1 MLSDVLES
9 RFGDDSLRYAL
20 LLVSCVLLWS
30 SLHFLLGA
38 RAPEADVAYVRQAAE
53 NS

>member
-1 MLSDVLES
+1 VLSDVLES
-9 RFGDDSLRYAL
+9 HFGEDSLRYAL

-30 SLHFLLGA
+30 SLHFFLGTCA
-38 RAPEADVAYVRQAAE
+38 LEVDVAYVRQAAE